1 MNQSDSNST
10 TDIDIE
16 ITIYTLVE
24 VLIAVCCC
32 LGNAMV
38 VLALWKTRSIQLPT
52 YCLIVS
58 LAVADFLVGAVAI
71 PMAVLVDGRVKTS
84 FHTCL
89 FISCVVILLTLVS
102 VLCLTAIAVDRY
114 LRLSRPFWYKR
125 TVTWRYSYSV
135 AAACWLFAVPL
146 SFTPML
152 GWNPGSENFTP
163 SDNCMFIKVISLN
176 YLVYFNF
183 FLCTLTPLL
192 VMTVL
197 YAYVFCYIRENLRE
211 KPGNGAQNQ
220 PKNQSLYLRKEKQL
234 ASSLALVLA
243 LFALSWLPLHIMNC
257 INLFANRATTIAFH
271 IGISLSHAN
280 SAVNPVVYAFK
291 IKKIKRAYMNI
302 WKRYTY
308 CEAESQGS
316 QTSKSDVMLS
326 CNNMSETNDNMSE
339 TNEN

>member
-1 MNQSDSNST
+1 MNQSDSKST

-16 ITIYTLVE
+16 QTIYTLVE
-24 VLIAVCCC
+24 VLIAACCC

-38 VLALWKTRSIQLPT
+38 VLALWKTKSIQQPT

-58 LAVADFLVGAVAI
+58 LAVADFLVGVVAI
-71 PMAVLVDGRVKTS
+71 PLAVLVDGRMETS

-125 TVTWRYSYSV
+125 TITWRYSYSV
-135 AAACWLFAVPL
+135 ATACWLFAVPL
-146 SFTPML
+146 SFAPML
-152 GWNPGSENFTP
+152 GWNGGLEKFNSSEK
-163 SDNCMFIKVISLN
+163 CMFINVITLN

-220 PKNQSLYLRKEKQL
+220 SKNYLKKEKQL

-257 INLFANRATTIAFH
+257 ILLFTNHAIKIAFH

-291 IKKIKRAYMNI
+291 IKKIKRAYINI
-302 WKRYTY
+302 WKQYTY

-316 QTSKSDVMLS
+316 QTSKSDVRFS
-326 CNNMSETNDNMSE
+326 CNNMSETNDNMSQI
-339 TNEN
+339 NEN

>member
-1 MNQSDSNST
+1 MPKCYILQ
-10 TDIDIE
+10 
-16 ITIYTLVE
+16 
-24 VLIAVCCC
+24 LIISIRILIKAF
-32 LGNAMV
+32 LTNA
-38 VLALWKTRSIQLPT
+38 
-52 YCLIVS
+52 
-58 LAVADFLVGAVAI
+58 
-71 PMAVLVDGRVKTS
+71 
-84 FHTCL
+84 
-89 FISCVVILLTLVS
+89 ILY
-102 VLCLTAIAVDRY
+102 R
-114 LRLSRPFWYKR
+114 YKR
-125 TVTWRYSYSV
+125 TVTWKYSYSV
-135 AAACWLFAVPL
+135 AAACWFFAVPL
-146 SFTPML
+146 SFTPMF
-152 GWNPGSENFTP
+152 GWNEGLKTFNS
-163 SDNCMFIKVISLN
+163 SDKCMFMNVITLN

-220 PKNQSLYLRKEKQL
+220 SKNYLTKEKQL

-257 INLFANRATTIAFH
+257 ISLFTNHAIKIAFH

-291 IKKIKRAYMNI
+291 IKKIKRAYIHI

-316 QTSKSDVMLS
+316 QSSKSDVMLS
-326 CNNMSETNDNMSE
+326 CNNMSETNQS
-339 TNEN
+339 

>member
-1 MNQSDSNST
+1 MNQSDSKST
-10 TDIDIE
+10 TDTDIE
-16 ITIYTLVE
+16 ETIYTLVE

-38 VLALWKTRSIQLPT
+38 VLALWKTKSIQQPT
-52 YCLIVS
+52 YCFIVS

-71 PMAVLVDGRVKTS
+71 PLSVLVDGRVKTS

-102 VLCLTAIAVDRY
+102 VLCLTAIAFDRY

-125 TVTWRYSYSV
+125 TVTWKYSYSV
-135 AAACWLFAVPL
+135 AAACWFIAVPL
-146 SFTPML
+146 SFTPMF
-152 GWNPGSENFTP
+152 GWNEGLKTFNS
-163 SDNCMFIKVISLN
+163 SDKCMFVNVITLN

-220 PKNQSLYLRKEKQL
+220 SKNYLTKEKQL

-257 INLFANRATTIAFH
+257 ISLFTNHANKIAFH

-291 IKKIKRAYMNI
+291 IKKIKRAYIHI

-316 QTSKSDVMLS
+316 QSSKSDVMLS
-326 CNNMSETNDNMSE
+326 CNNMSETNQS
-339 TNEN
+339 